1 MTCPKTWKEKM
12 SPAIPSVRVPLLAK
26 IEHTMLLREL
36 SIFEPG
42 ELLWDIKEIADEGK
56 WSWTGR
62 VREPPSL
69 LIDTNDQECGS

>member
-1 MTCPKTWKEKM
+1 
-12 SPAIPSVRVPLLAK
+12 
-26 IEHTMLLREL
+26 MLLREL

-62 VREPPSL
+62 VREPPPL
-69 LIDTNDQECGS
+69 LIDTNDQERGS